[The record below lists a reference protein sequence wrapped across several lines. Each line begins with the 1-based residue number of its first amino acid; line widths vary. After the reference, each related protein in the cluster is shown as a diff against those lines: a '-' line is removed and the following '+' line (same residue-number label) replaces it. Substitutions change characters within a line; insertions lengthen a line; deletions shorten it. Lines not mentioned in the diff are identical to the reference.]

1 MIHSAQVRD
10 AIIRMLADGGSDWT
24 FYEKLPNPTSPKWC
38 NGGILTLLLPAA
50 HFSVLAVK
58 KINGEFK
65 YVHLCNEGRSITA
78 FYLVNL
84 NKMNAEE
91 ITPRHAIRN
100 ENGNLCGYYALE
112 FIRILIKF
120 GTDITRLN
128 RYVITNNFRQT
139 GGRMN
144 DGVIEELDNLLN

>member
-1 MIHSAQVRD
+1 
-10 AIIRMLADGGSDWT
+10 
-24 FYEKLPNPTSPKWC
+24 
-38 NGGILTLLLPAA
+38 
-50 HFSVLAVK
+50 
-58 KINGEFK
+58 
-65 YVHLCNEGRSITA
+65 
-78 FYLVNL
+78 
-84 NKMNAEE
+84 MNAEE
-91 ITPRHAIRN
+91 ITPRHGIRN